1 MHLDRFFPL
10 IIFIVISIGFIGAFL
25 IPYILN
31 TLLDQKSSYK
41 TNITNS
47 SYYSHDTDTS
57 WNSLDPLSYGDG
69 SSNDSSSCDSGGSD
83 GGGSC
88 DAGGD

>member
-1 MHLDRFFPL
+1 MHLDHFFPL
-10 IIFIVISIGFIGAFL
+10 IIFIISIGFIGAFL
-25 IPYILN
+25 IPFLLN
-31 TLLDQKSSYK
+31 TLLDEKSSYK

-47 SYYSHDTDTS
+47 SYYSHDTDSS